1 MLIRNGRD
9 YPKDPYSLYAPFE
22 GKLKRG
28 KKGNEE
34 KASANLEQ
42 RMDMGRLRQRIRENE
57 REDKGR
63 KGGKQEASNWQKEK
77 NEKGRRGEGKGGRKT
92 NNE

>member
-9 YPKDPYSLYAPFE
+9 YPKDPYILYAPFE

-28 KKGNEE
+28 KKGNER

-42 RMDMGRLRQRIRENE
+42 RMDMG
-57 REDKGR
+57 D
-63 KGGKQEASNWQKEK
+63 
-77 NEKGRRGEGKGGRKT
+77 
-92 NNE
+92 